1 MLKLFMCLTASI
13 SALHPAFKC
22 QVGIVND
29 HRAGNGTEDG
39 LVVVVLK
46 IPNDDGLPF
55 KQFTDAYLDTSGGAS
70 LVNVTFLADHLVS
83 KVPAW
88 ISST

>member
-1 MLKLFMCLTASI
+1 
-13 SALHPAFKC
+13 
-22 QVGIVND
+22 
-29 HRAGNGTEDG
+29 
-39 LVVVVLK
+39 VVVVLK